1 MIQRTNAMSRATS
14 AAQNSSANSMPKRP
28 PPIMEPPIIEPMPPI
43 MPPPPRVE
51 TNSRTTIAPIR
62 IPRSTFRLSL
72 MAYLAPPFSVSELS
86 IPSKIRDFMSKIA
99 RLADQLSPIER
110 ALPIRSP
117 RPLSVRG
124 TQPGQGNRDEPVDR
138 GLGRQ
143 AAGCC
148 EGVEAIVSKL
158 LGRDIIPDVARIR
171 GLGQQVSDDV
181 REVLLRSV
189 GVLTSMQERR
199 EFAGVALVLDEC
211 VGLEHGFEPLTRVAG
226 LVPDFGEM
234 FEVAADV
241 TFVPGEQ
248 DSFNVREVLV
258 ERCTPDAGFL
268 ENPRHRHRQQPVLGH
283 QRPSGVQN
291 RVAHRRTVRLYRLVP
306 QPRHRS
312 SIHDGDIETVCL
324 TSRHNV
330 S

>member
-28 PPIMEPPIIEPMPPI
+28 PPIMA
-43 MPPPPRVE
+43 PPPRVA
-51 TNSRTTIAPIR
+51 TTSSTAIAPTR
-62 IPRSTFRLSL
+62 APRSTFRLSL
-72 MAYLAPPFSVSELS
+72 MAYLAPPFLVSELS
-86 IPSKIRDFMSKIA
+86 IPRKVFDFMSRIA

-110 ALPIRSP
+110 ALLIR
-117 RPLSVRG
+117 RRGAQSVRWA
-124 TQPGQGNRDEPVDR
+124 QPGQGDRDEPANR
-138 GLGRQ
+138 GFGRL

-148 EGVEAIVSKL
+148 EGVEAVARKF
-158 LGRDIIPDVARIR
+158 LGSNVIPDVARIR
-171 GLGQQVSDDV
+171 GLGKQVSDDL

-189 GVLTSMQERR
+189 SVLTSMQERR

-211 VGLEHGFEPLTRVAG
+211 VGLEHGFEPLPRVAR

-248 DSFNVREVLV
+248 DSFDVREILV
-258 ERCTPDAGFL
+258 ERRTPDAGFL
-268 ENPRHRHRQQPVLGH
+268 GNLRHRHRQQPVLGD
-283 QRPSGVQN
+283 QRSSGVQN

-306 QPRHRS
+306 QSRHRF
-312 SIHDGDIETVCL
+312 SIHDGDIETTCL
-324 TSRHNV
+324 TSRHSV